1 MNILEGDTLVVG
13 TKRYPIKSCA
23 EWSAPRMNTAGFRRM
38 ASVTAGTERTK
49 KGEPSTLLSGLKCT
63 PLDPV
68 DPDLRRRMA
77 LETPH
82 ELLQTFLT
90 DGSGFVHLILEDLK
104 R

>member
-1 MNILEGDTLVVG
+1 
-13 TKRYPIKSCA
+13 
-23 EWSAPRMNTAGFRRM
+23 M

-49 KGEPSTLLSGLKCT
+49 KGEPSPLLSGLKCT

-90 DGSGFVHLILEDLK
+90 DGNGFVHLILEDLK